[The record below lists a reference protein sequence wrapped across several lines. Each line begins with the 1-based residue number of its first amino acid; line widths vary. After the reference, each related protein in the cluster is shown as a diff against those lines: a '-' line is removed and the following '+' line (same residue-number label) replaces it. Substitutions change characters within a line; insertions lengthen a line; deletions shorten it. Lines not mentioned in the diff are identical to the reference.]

1 MESIEDV
8 PDLTLAD
15 SISAGSTAATTSSN
29 DIISEE
35 RHRSNHSPHQ
45 NPFSPD
51 HRRPRSHSRSSRRHS
66 NSSSSAS
73 GGNHRRGSQHREGST
88 DYYNNSNG
96 NSYNIGAE
104 FYVDPEL
111 VNKSDVL
118 KLSRVS
124 SYCTAN
130 TYQMRSIQRHYTGR
144 AHAAQTPLP
153 ILFDDCIHI
162 EYRFRFP
169 GKNGHSRDDDQPL
182 QAHPARRQI
191 AHRNTADGS
200 QRVDRSD
207 GSHGSA
213 SNQVRRPETR
223 FKAAAEEGHTL
234 VRTDRDG
241 REVRIG
247 LATRKDVFMFEYG
260 VCVLWG
266 FTEAEERKFLREI
279 APYENEK
286 LALNDVQG
294 EELRFFVTWDHDPR
308 VFNDVIALTDEAE
321 KNVKY
326 KLSMSH
332 AMSQSVKI
340 SLFED
345 LIDNTIGLMQTLPAE
360 IAATGKVSMSRTKIM
375 MSIGELFILR
385 ININLHGSIIDS
397 PEIMW
402 SQPELE
408 PAYKVIRGYLEIG
421 QRVGLLNQRLEVI
434 SDLLQMLKE
443 QLVHA
448 HEEYLELIVIVLIAV
463 EIVVALI
470 NIVVD
475 MVAEGVRS

>member
-1 MESIEDV
+1 MPSPERRQSR
-8 PDLTLAD
+8 
-15 SISAGSTAATTSSN
+15 SQSRNSRRRSSSSSN
-29 DIISEE
+29 
-35 RHRSNHSPHQ
+35 
-45 NPFSPD
+45 
-51 HRRPRSHSRSSRRHS
+51 HRRPSQRGDRESSV
-66 NSSSSAS
+66 
-73 GGNHRRGSQHREGST
+73 
-88 DYYNNSNG
+88 DNG
-96 NSYNIGAE
+96 NIGAE

-118 KLSRVS
+118 KLSRVT
-124 SYCTAN
+124 SYCTASR
-130 TYQMRSIQRHYTGR
+130 YQMRNMQRYFTGR

-153 ILFDDCIHI
+153 TVFDECLHI
-162 EYRFRFP
+162 QYSFKLP
-169 GKNGHSRDDDQPL
+169 GKPGRSRDDTHFKHD
-182 QAHPARRQI
+182 
-191 AHRNTADGS
+191 S
-200 QRVDRSD
+200 
-207 GSHGSA
+207 
-213 SNQVRRPETR
+213 SN
-223 FKAAAEEGHTL
+223 TL

-241 REVRIG
+241 HEVRIG
-247 LATRKDVFMFEYG
+247 LATRKDVFLFEYG

-266 FTEAEERKFLREI
+266 FTDQEERRFLREI

-286 LALNDVQG
+286 LAFTDVQG
-294 EELRFFVTWDHDPR
+294 EELRFFITWDHEPR
-308 VFNDVIALTDEAE
+308 VFNDVIALTEEAE

-345 LIDNTIGLMQTLPAE
+345 LVDNTIGLMQSLPMQ
-360 IAATGKVSMSRTKIM
+360 IAATGKVSMSRKKIM

-402 SQPELE
+402 SEPELE
-408 PAYKVIRGYLEIG
+408 PAYKIIRGYLEVG
-421 QRVGLLNQRLEVI
+421 QRVSLLNQRLEVI

-475 MVAEGVRS
+475 MVAEGR